1 MRIFKT
7 KWFARFA
14 RKEGIEDNKLID
26 AITEAE
32 KGVSVIDLGGGLI
45 KKRVSRSGR
54 GKSGGYRTII
64 VYRVKTLAVFVY
76 GFPKS
81 AKANLNAVELDA
93 YKKLAQVFLSFSDQD
108 IAKALNAGEL
118 MEVDTHGQEI
128 QK

>member
-1 MRIFKT
+1 MRWSDK
-7 KWFARFA
+7 KARFP
-14 RKEGIEDNKLID
+14 KWSGQKW
-26 AITEAE
+26 
-32 KGVSVIDLGGGLI
+32 GL
-45 KKRVSRSGR
+45 SNEHG
-54 GKSGGYRTII
+54 
-64 VYRVKTLAVFVY
+64 YRVKTLAVFVY

-81 AKANLNAVELDA
+81 AKANLNAVELDV